1 MSPSGSPLST
11 RRDDR
16 PVMNRLLRVLLSL
29 DFLLLGVLLLFLP
42 WLGLWEHNY
51 FLSRFP
57 QMIPYVLHPSVRGA
71 VSGLGA
77 LDIMMA
83 VGMLRDDPSRVVT
96 RT

>member
-1 MSPSGSPLST
+1 
-11 RRDDR
+11 
-16 PVMNRLLRVLLSL
+16 MNRLLRVLLSL

-57 QMIPYVLHPSVRGA
+57 GMIPYILNPSVRGV

-83 VGMLRDDPSRVVT
+83 VGMLRDDPTRVAT
-96 RT
+96 RS

>member
-1 MSPSGSPLST
+1 
-11 RRDDR
+11 
-16 PVMNRLLRVLLSL
+16 MNRLLRGLLSL

-57 QMIPYVLHPSVRGA
+57 EMIPYALNPSVRGV

-83 VGMLRDDPSRVVT
+83 VGMLRDDPARVPT
-96 RT
+96 HN

>member
-1 MSPSGSPLST
+1 
-11 RRDDR
+11 
-16 PVMNRLLRVLLSL
+16 MNRLLRVLLSL

-57 QMIPYVLHPSVRGA
+57 GMIPYVLNPSVRGA
-71 VSGLGA
+71 VSGLGT

-83 VGMLRDDPSRVVT
+83 VGMLRDDPTHVAT
-96 RT
+96 RS

>member
-1 MSPSGSPLST
+1 
-11 RRDDR
+11 
-16 PVMNRLLRVLLSL
+16 MNRLLRVLLSL

-57 QMIPYVLHPSVRGA
+57 QIIPYILNPYVRGA

-77 LDIMMA
+77 LDIVMA
-83 VGMLRDDPSRVVT
+83 VGMLRDDPTRVVAQN
-96 RT
+96 